1 MVQNMKGGI
10 MKIQEQ
16 FDAAVEMLKE
26 YNETRTNWMRGV
38 AVEEALRIANKT
50 GRDAGDVFEDM
61 EVAAKL

>member
-1 MVQNMKGGI
+1 

-16 FDAAVEMLKE
+16 FDAAVEMLKG
-26 YNETRTNWMRGV
+26 YYETRTNWMRGV

-61 EVAAKL
+61 DRVAKL